1 MQPSIANVILRQ
13 FGNMLVLAAVY
24 YDKTLKRLIEDV
36 PRFKRLLDRTIRFL
50 RRLAPISPT
59 CANDCSILEKI
70 RHRLFGLP
78 DDVKEIYQNEVE
90 PPSAQ
95 NSFHSAST

>member
-1 MQPSIANVILRQ
+1 
-13 FGNMLVLAAVY
+13 MLVLAAVY

-59 CANDCSILEKI
+59 CANDCGILENI
-70 RHRLFGLP
+70 RHRLFGVP
-78 DDVKEIYQNEVE
+78 DDVKEVYDGEKE
-90 PPSAQ
+90 PRSVQ

>member
-1 MQPSIANVILRQ
+1 
-13 FGNMLVLAAVY
+13 MLVLAAVY

-36 PRFKRLLDRTIRFL
+36 PRFKKLLERTIRFL

-70 RHRLFGLP
+70 RHQLFGVP
-78 DDVKEIYQNEVE
+78 EDAKDIYQNEAE
-90 PPSAQ
+90 PASAN

>member
-1 MQPSIANVILRQ
+1 
-13 FGNMLVLAAVY
+13 MLVHAAVY
-24 YDKTLKRLIEDV
+24 YDKTLKILIEDV
-36 PRFKRLLDRTIRFL
+36 PRFRRLLDRTIRFL

-70 RHRLFGLP
+70 RHRLFGVP
-78 DDVKEIYQNEVE
+78 DEAKDIYQNEAE
-90 PPSAQ
+90 PASAH